1 VWQSDHVSGSGTPD
15 GAVATAAPDALAPPP
30 RHPRFPLLDGM
41 RAVAAL
47 CIVLHHVSLIGPPD
61 DETVTRVLRGLSIG
75 VPIFF
80 LISGFLLYRPF
91 IAHRSGGAASPAIH
105 DYARRR
111 LLRIFPAF
119 WAILAVL
126 LVAPGI
132 SAYNGVPT
140 IWEPL
145 LLHQLPLPGN
155 SPCEV
160 TTSTCGLAQTWSL
173 TVEVTF
179 YAILPLYVVAA
190 GALASNRGSRQWLR
204 NEMLLLLTL
213 SVASLVLAH
222 FTVEP
227 NQLSWAAGSVLGYV
241 FWFALGMALA
251 LVSVALGNDARISRL
266 ANRHAG
272 RLWLAAGIL
281 FAAVVIVIPPVPN
294 PISAGERTLTAVAAG
309 LISLFVLVP
318 AIFSNAAETA
328 IGRFLS
334 WRICAW
340 LGLISYGIF
349 LWHFVVVLKLGEAG
363 VRDFVPLMLSTIA
376 ITIGLAAASYYIVER
391 PSLKFKYARNRPPR
405 APAPSQDSTPSPVHD
420 PAPYPPAGVGMPD
433 NAGDSSTRLPDGS
446 AQRPGS

>member
-1 VWQSDHVSGSGTPD
+1 
-15 GAVATAAPDALAPPP
+15 
-30 RHPRFPLLDGM
+30 LLDGM
-41 RAVAAL
+41 RAIAAL
-47 CIVLHHVSLIGPPD
+47 CILLHHVSLIGPPD
-61 DETVTRVLRGLSIG
+61 DDTVTRVLRGLSIG

-91 IAHRSGGAASPAIH
+91 IAHRNGGAASPAIH

-126 LVAPGI
+126 FVVPGI
-132 SAYNGVPT
+132 SAYNGATT

-155 SPCEV
+155 GPCEV
-160 TTSTCGLAQTWSL
+160 TLSTCGLAQTWSL

-190 GALASNRGSRQWLR
+190 AALASNRDTRQWLR
-204 NEMLLLLTL
+204 AEVLLLLIL
-213 SVASLVLAH
+213 SIASLLLAH

-227 NQLSWAAGSVLGYV
+227 NQLSWAAGSFLGYV
-241 FWFALGMALA
+241 FWFALGMGLA
-251 LVSVALGNDARISRL
+251 LVSVALGNDARIGRFASR
-266 ANRHAG
+266 NAG

-281 FAAVVIVIPPVPN
+281 FAVVVIVIPPVPN
-294 PISAGERTLTAVAAG
+294 PISPGERTFTAVAAG
-309 LISLFVLVP
+309 LISLLVLVP
-318 AIFSNAAETA
+318 AIFANAAETA
-328 IGRFLS
+328 VGRFLS

-363 VRDFVPLMLSTIA
+363 VRDFVPLVLSTLA

-405 APAPSQDSTPSPVHD
+405 KPAPSRDSSPEPAHD
-420 PAPYPPAGVGMPD
+420 PASYRPAGVALPD
-433 NAGDSSTRLPDGS
+433 SAGDSSTRLPDGS